1 MDNEGPTVQHR
12 ELCLMLCGG
21 WMGEGFGG
29 EWTHEYVC
37 PSPFAVHLKPS
48 QHCESAVLQCK
59 IES

>member
-1 MDNEGPTVQHR
+1 MDLLYGTWNSAQCYVAA
-12 ELCLMLCGG
+12 

-37 PSPFAVHLKPS
+37 LSPFAVHLGPS